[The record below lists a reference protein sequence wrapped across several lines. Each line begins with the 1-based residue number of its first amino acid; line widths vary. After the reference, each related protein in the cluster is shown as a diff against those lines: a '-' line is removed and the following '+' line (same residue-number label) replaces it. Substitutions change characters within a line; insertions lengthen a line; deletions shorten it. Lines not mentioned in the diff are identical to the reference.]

1 MVTSAAERK
10 AVAHLVADHGMS
22 ERQACKAIGCC
33 HINVRYKT
41 TRPDG
46 GDLRDR
52 MMAIAH
58 ERRRF
63 GYKRLHV
70 MLRREVFVVN
80 HKRLFRLYCKANIKI
95 GPPLPNHLSWLILST
110 QVAAFGG
117 MKLT

>member
-70 MLRREVFVVN
+70 MLRREVFVVQIFPLAQRLMP
-80 HKRLFRLYCKANIKI
+80 KRKVSPKSSWQ
-95 GPPLPNHLSWLILST
+95 PLPRPRQS
-110 QVAAFGG
+110 
-117 MKLT
+117 